1 MTKINAAQAA
11 EMLGIKHN
19 VINKLVKQGLLTN
32 LNASS
37 NGKRTTFWFPI
48 NDVKQLKRFYTPR
61 GQMWKKEYRQF
72 LATGVAPI
80 VVPKAKVAVVRAKV
94 VAAALDAPK
103 PMVGL
108 LSRLAAVESK
118 LDLLLEK
125 VASLDALWR

>member
-1 MTKINAAQAA
+1 MNRINAAQAA

-32 LNASS
+32 LNAA
-37 NGKRTTFWFPI
+37 NGKRKAFWFPI

-72 LATGVAPI
+72 LATGVAPV
-80 VVPKAKVAVVRAKV
+80 VVPKAKVAVVRTK

-108 LSRLAAVESK
+108 LSRLAAVEGK